1 MYYLLFSILYLV
13 SLLPFWILYGISD
26 TGYFILYHIFGYRK
40 RVTLE
45 NLSHAFPEKS
55 KTELEQIMR
64 RFYRGFCDQW
74 IEVVKLISIS
84 KRQLNKRVKGNWE
97 VFAHFN
103 DIDKNVYTLLG
114 HQFNWELGSVATQW
128 NVTQQFAGVYLP
140 QSNKAFDRLMLYI
153 RKRSGAVLVSAK
165 EMKAGFSAL
174 QHRTYV
180 LAFMADQSP
189 ASNTIKWIPFMNR
202 PAAFFLGPEKMAR
215 RAGAAVVYAAVQKV
229 KRGHYYVHLQVITE
243 DASAL
248 SPGAITVQY
257 VNLLENELRRQPENW
272 LWTHRRWKKQPPQN
286 VINETIAHT

>member
-1 MYYLLFSILYLV
+1 MYYLLFSIVYLV
-13 SLLPFWILYGISD
+13 SLLPFRILYGISD
-26 TGYFILYHIFGYRK
+26 VCYFLLYHVFGYRK
-40 RVTLE
+40 KVTFE
-45 NLSHAFPEKS
+45 NLSFAFPEKS
-55 KTELEQIMR
+55 ATELEQIMR
-64 RFYRGFCDQW
+64 RFYRSFCDQW

-84 KRQLNKRVKGNWE
+84 KRQLNKRVRGNWE

-103 DIDKNVYTLLG
+103 DLNKNVYTLLG

-128 NVTQQFAGVYLP
+128 NVAQQFAGVYLP

-174 QHRTYV
+174 RGRTYI

-189 ASNTIKWIPFMNR
+189 ASNTIKWIDFMNR

-229 KRGHYYVHLQVITE
+229 KRGHYYVQLQVITE
-243 DASAL
+243 DAATL
-248 SPGAITVQY
+248 KPAEITVRY
-257 VNLLENELRRQPENW
+257 VSLLENELRRQPENW
-272 LWTHRRWKKQPPQN
+272 LWTHRRWKKQPPKN
-286 VINETIAHT
+286 ITDETLTSS